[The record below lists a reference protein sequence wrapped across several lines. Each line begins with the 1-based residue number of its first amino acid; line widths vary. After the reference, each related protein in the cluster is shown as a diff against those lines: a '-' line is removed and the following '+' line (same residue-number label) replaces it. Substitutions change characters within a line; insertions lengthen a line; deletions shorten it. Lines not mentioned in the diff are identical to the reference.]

1 MVQGQLHP
9 GLYQKWCCQQ
19 VQKREIPEKA
29 GKRVDQ
35 KTSGVLSSFQKDQ
48 NGLKALGREM
58 LFMFLPKE
66 KTVVHQL
73 FYGQRGLVGVSVEWQ
88 SSQIVLMALI
98 ILLIRVRGKTGN
110 VRFFNEQKTVLS
122 QP

>member
-1 MVQGQLHP
+1 MSERFFLVFVFLCIQTFCYLLFELDVVSKETLQTIHYDYVCHYFFFFFSSP
-9 GLYQKWCCQQ
+9 TEITTIVYQCT
-19 VQKREIPEKA
+19 ESA
-29 GKRVDQ
+29 
-35 KTSGVLSSFQKDQ
+35 
-48 NGLKALGREM
+48 
-58 LFMFLPKE
+58 
-66 KTVVHQL
+66 VVHQL